1 MNNEE
6 NNKNDNTELNNR
18 DMAKKKSTSTTEP
31 THGVNPLLVTVIKN
45 HHAKGMDLD
54 RLAALTMLSKTKVQE
69 VIDSL

>member
-1 MNNEE
+1 MSNEE
-6 NNKNDNTELNNR
+6 NNKNDNIELNS
-18 DMAKKKSTSTTEP
+18 MAKRKSTETTEP
-31 THGVNPLLVTVIKN
+31 THGVNDLLVMVIKN